1 MTVIARRIASIPER
15 SAVDTWSVISQL
27 VAWRSD
33 SPAREEL
40 MRVTGIACSLI
51 TDEALRDDPL
61 VVFGSGPRVRIYCV
75 YGDDAIERSN
85 VNEGPLSF
93 DATDGDWRVSL
104 PCPSDDLDW
113 VRRRL
118 GEFSTRITARELGA
132 PVMGEETEETEG
144 HATEGTSRPFVV
156 NTESFFR
163 E

>member
-1 MTVIARRIASIPER
+1 MTAIARRIASIPER
-15 SAVDTWSVISQL
+15 SAVGTLSVISQL

-33 SPAREEL
+33 SPEREEL
-40 MRVTGIACSLI
+40 MRVIGMACSLI

-85 VNEGPLSF
+85 VNEGALSF

-113 VRRRL
+113 VRR
-118 GEFSTRITARELGA
+118 
-132 PVMGEETEETEG
+132 
-144 HATEGTSRPFVV
+144 
-156 NTESFFR
+156 
-163 E
+163 